1 MASGRPKGG
10 LGSRGHDKP
19 MGVADGSFPIDPF
32 QKGTNMPQERH
43 ERCGVECSRVAWED
57 YGKQLVRHRARV
69 MVELNS

>member
-32 QKGTNMPQERH
+32 QKGTTCLRKDMSD
-43 ERCGVECSRVAWED
+43 VV
-57 YGKQLVRHRARV
+57 
-69 MVELNS
+69 LNVLGWHGRTMASNLSDIGLG